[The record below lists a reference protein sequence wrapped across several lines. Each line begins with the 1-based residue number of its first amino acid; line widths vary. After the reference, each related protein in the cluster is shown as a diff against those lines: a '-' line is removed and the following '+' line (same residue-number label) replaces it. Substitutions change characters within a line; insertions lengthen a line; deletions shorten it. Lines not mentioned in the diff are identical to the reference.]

1 MRHMSKKILSIV
13 GICIFLAACSG
24 KSSTPTTTTSTST
37 TTTSTTSTT
46 STTTTTT
53 IPVAPVISSPAE
65 TIPVIKTEGHKTAG
79 PCEGIDEVDYCV
91 WGTRPVD
98 KTKTNSRSVEIVSL
112 LEQGFTAMSESMY
125 SVQVEFE
132 SRTVGKL
139 IEATEATDPNAV
151 CVQVSIASSQGL
163 SLSTLAYTAKNTIG
177 VRQRLTLPV
186 INALIP
192 GMKHSLKIQKGPACA
207 GYDLSVMVAMSSQ
220 YKYPAKYGTLTID
233 GLKSTD
239 SLWALID

>member
-1 MRHMSKKILSIV
+1 MRSMSKKVIMIAGL
-13 GICIFLAACSG
+13 CLFLAACSG

-65 TIPVIKTEGHKTAG
+65 TIPVIKTEGRKTAG
-79 PCEGIDEVDYCV
+79 PCVGIDEVDYCV

-98 KTKTNSRSVEIVSL
+98 KTITNSRGVEIVSL
-112 LEQGFTAMSESMY
+112 LEQGFTSMSDSMDT
-125 SVQVEFE
+125 VQMEFE
-132 SRTVGKL
+132 SRTIGKL
-139 IEATEATDPNAV
+139 IEATEATDPNAL

-163 SLSTLAYTAKNTIG
+163 PLSTMAYTAKNTTG
-177 VRQRLTLPV
+177 VRQRLTMPV

-192 GMKHSLKIQKGPACA
+192 GTKHSLKIQKGPACA
-207 GYDLSVMVAMSSQ
+207 SFDLSVMVAMSSQ

-233 GLKSTD
+233 GRKSTG